1 MARSGRKTVQE
12 KRHRPAVS
20 ADALPPSKVLALAVY
35 LRHRRQMRRPGSGVD
50 LAELSTR
57 VSRKELEAER
67 RRILQRPLKQV
78 RRFAERHGMKVG
90 KVDFLSRCV
99 TLRAKVVDAE
109 RAFATKLRRADSAAG
124 GGHYPTRRPRL
135 PAQLSKIVHSVL
147 GLDTRPMLGR
157 LRGHAGPTGGNGLY
171 PSQIARLYG
180 MATPGRGAGQCI
192 AVIEPGGGYD
202 IADIRTACR
211 AMRVPVPRISDVNV
225 GGRNA
230 LGANAQ
236 FDKEVAL
243 DLQVIAGVAPEAR
256 IVVYFTETSE
266 PGLVAGIVK
275 AVHDDKNRPNVI
287 VVTWGE
293 PETFWLSRAPEARK
307 GLDAALQDAIRLGIT
322 VVATA
327 GDDLATERMNDGHA
341 HVNYPGSSPYVLGCG
356 GTLMTLDAAGTAI
369 ADEVV
374 WNEGMRG
381 TGGGISD
388 IYAVPS
394 YQSSVTLP
402 ASRNDSKQRRGV
414 PDVAAA
420 AAEKNGYRIAL
431 RGAEIVASGTSAVAP
446 LWGAFIALVNEQRGE
461 PLGFVNGR
469 LYQNPTLLRQIT
481 SGNNMA
487 GGIGYAAGP
496 GWNACTGLGVPIGP
510 ALIAALTAVA

>member
-1 MARSGRKTVQE
+1 MAQGSRKAAQE
-12 KRHRPAVS
+12 KRHRSAVS
-20 ADALPPSKVLALAVY
+20 SDGLRPNKALVLTIY
-35 LRHRRQMRRPGSGVD
+35 LRHRTQARRPGSGVD
-50 LAELSTR
+50 LAELSKR
-57 VSRKELEAER
+57 VNRKELEAER
-67 RRILQRPLKQV
+67 RRILQGPLKKV
-78 RRFAERHGMKVG
+78 RRFAERHGMKVA

-99 TLRAKVVDAE
+99 TLRTKVADAE
-109 RAFATKLRRADSAAG
+109 RAFSTKLRLADPATG
-124 GGHYPTRRPRL
+124 GGHYPIRKPRL
-135 PAQLSKIVHSVL
+135 PAPLSKIVHSVL
-147 GLDTRPMLGR
+147 GLDSRAMLG
-157 LRGHAGPTGGNGLY
+157 LRGHAGPNGGNGLY

-180 MATPGRGAGQCI
+180 IATPGRGAGQCI

-202 IADIRTACR
+202 IADIEKACR
-211 AMRVPVPRISDVNV
+211 AMNVPVPVISDVNV

-266 PGLVAGIVK
+266 AGLVAGVVK
-275 AVHDDKNRPNVI
+275 AVHDDNNRPNVI

-293 PETFWLSRAPEARK
+293 PETYWLSRAPEARK

-356 GTLMTLDAAGTAI
+356 GTLMTLDGAGTAI
-369 ADEVV
+369 TDEVV

-394 YQSSVTLP
+394 FQSNATLP
-402 ASRNDSKQRRGV
+402 ASLNDGKRRRGV

-420 AAEKNGYRIAL
+420 AAETNGYRIVL
-431 RGAEIVASGTSAVAP
+431 GGSETVASGTSAVAP
-446 LWGAFIALVNEQRGE
+446 LWGAFIALLNEQRGE
-461 PLGFVNGR
+461 PLGFVNPR
-469 LYQNPTLLRQIT
+469 LYQNPALLRPII

-487 GGIGYAAGP
+487 QGVGYQAGP

-510 ALIAALTAVA
+510 ALIAALTAVG

>member
-1 MARSGRKTVQE
+1 
-12 KRHRPAVS
+12 
-20 ADALPPSKVLALAVY
+20 
-35 LRHRRQMRRPGSGVD
+35 
-50 LAELSTR
+50 
-57 VSRKELEAER
+57 
-67 RRILQRPLKQV
+67 
-78 RRFAERHGMKVG
+78 
-90 KVDFLSRCV
+90 
-99 TLRAKVVDAE
+99 
-109 RAFATKLRRADSAAG
+109 
-124 GGHYPTRRPRL
+124 
-135 PAQLSKIVHSVL
+135 
-147 GLDTRPMLGR
+147 
-157 LRGHAGPTGGNGLY
+157 
-171 PSQIARLYG
+171 
-180 MATPGRGAGQCI
+180 
-192 AVIEPGGGYD
+192 
-202 IADIRTACR
+202 
-211 AMRVPVPRISDVNV
+211 VPVISDVNV

-266 PGLVAGIVK
+266 AGLVAGVVK
-275 AVHDDKNRPNVI
+275 AVHDDNNRPNVI

-293 PETFWLSRAPEARK
+293 PETYWLSRAPEARK

-356 GTLMTLDAAGTAI
+356 GTLMTLDGAGTAI
-369 ADEVV
+369 TDEVV

-394 YQSSVTLP
+394 FQSNATLP
-402 ASRNDSKQRRGV
+402 ASLNDGKRRRGV

-420 AAEKNGYRIAL
+420 AAETNGYRIVL
-431 RGAEIVASGTSAVAP
+431 GGSETVASGTSAVAP
-446 LWGAFIALVNEQRGE
+446 LWGAFIALLNEQRGE
-461 PLGFVNGR
+461 PLGFVNPR
-469 LYQNPTLLRQIT
+469 LYQNPALLRPII

-487 GGIGYAAGP
+487 QGVGYQAGP

-510 ALIAALTAVA
+510 ALIAALTAVG